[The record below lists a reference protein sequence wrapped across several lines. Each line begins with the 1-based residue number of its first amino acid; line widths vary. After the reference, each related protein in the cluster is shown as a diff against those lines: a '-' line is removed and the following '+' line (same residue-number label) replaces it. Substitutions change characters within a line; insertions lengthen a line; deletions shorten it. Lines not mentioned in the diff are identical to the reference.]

1 MIEFH
6 AGTGPESQAIG
17 IALEE
22 MFLDYRI
29 MPGKAPL
36 PVIALGGA
44 RVVGAG
50 NALTAL
56 ARKSGRFL
64 PPGDFSMWLTPS
76 VDMAGLAAA
85 LEAGEFI
92 CGGFS
97 IADMFVYPKL
107 AALQADA
114 EPAVARWAA
123 RMWKRPAT
131 GRGMTAVVGSAA
143 GLSPI

>member
-6 AGTGPESQAIG
+6 AGTGPETQAIG

-50 NALTAL
+50 NILTAL
-56 ARKSGRFL
+56 ARKAGRFL
-64 PPGDFSMWLTPS
+64 PEGDFAPWFAPS
-76 VDMAGLAAA
+76 VDVAA
-85 LEAGEFI
+85 LTAAVERAEFI
-92 CGGFS
+92 MGAVS
-97 IADMFVYPKL
+97 VADMFVYPKI
-107 AALQADA
+107 AALQGAADA
-114 EPAVARWAA
+114 EPAVARWAQ
-123 RMWKRPAT
+123 RMWKRPAV
-131 GRGMTAVVGSAA
+131 GRGMTAIA
-143 GLSPI
+143 G